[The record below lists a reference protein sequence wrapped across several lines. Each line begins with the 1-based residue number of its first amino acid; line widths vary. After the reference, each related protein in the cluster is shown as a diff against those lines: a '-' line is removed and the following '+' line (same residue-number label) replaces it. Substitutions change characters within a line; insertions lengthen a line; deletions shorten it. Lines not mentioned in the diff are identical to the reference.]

1 METIKP
7 LLRGTF
13 HQAMFFIAL
22 GACPLLIIKSRTAT
36 EYVSTGIYSAAVMM
50 MFGFSALYHKFNWS
64 TFTKKIMRKLDH
76 VGIFVMIAGTTT
88 PFALVLLPWP
98 DGLILLALI
107 WCVALVGTVQI
118 VYFPNINSYINIA
131 VYVCMSLVILPY
143 LLRMFELFTVTNSV
157 LMIVGIALYII
168 GAVGF
173 SFKYFLNLN
182 YRYYWIFWI
191 FSNCSNIDMKNFF
204 SLGLSPKCVISFM

>member
-22 GACPLLIIKSRTAT
+22 GACPLLIIKSTTAT

-50 MFGFSALYHKFNWS
+50 MFGFSTLYHRFNWS
-64 TFTKKIMRKLDH
+64 AFTKKIMRKLDH

-98 DGLILLALI
+98 DGLILLILI

-143 LLRMFELFTVTNSV
+143 LLKMFGLITVTNSV

-168 GAVGF
+168 GAI
-173 SFKYFLNLN
+173 SFGLRFPKLAPKYFGFHEV
-182 YRYYWIFWI
+182 WH
-191 FSNCSNIDMKNFF
+191 SNVSVAAVLHFIV
-204 SLGLSPKCVISFM
+204 SYSII

>member
-22 GACPLLIIKSRTAT
+22 GACPLLIIKSGTAT
-36 EYVSTGIYSAAVMM
+36 EYVGTGIYSAAVMM

-143 LLRMFELFTVTNSV
+143 LLTMIELFTVTNSV
-157 LMIVGIALYII
+157 LMIVGIALYIV

-173 SFKYFLNLN
+173 GLQFPKLAPKIFGYHEVWHSFVSVAAVLHFIVVYS
-182 YRYYWIFWI
+182 II
-191 FSNCSNIDMKNFF
+191 
-204 SLGLSPKCVISFM
+204 